1 MSTSIRTKL
10 VSIDQ
15 LSIDQPTRAGNSKRL
30 TVLSQAER
38 LALYGLPDFDAF
50 QRAEFFAFTDAE
62 RALAERR
69 KGSVEHLHCLL
80 QIGYFK
86 AKKAFFNLSAPV
98 VPAEDVAFLLARYF
112 PGKPVTLQPLTE
124 YEQYTQR
131 AEIAKLFSYRLW
143 SGTDR
148 PALVETA
155 ALLTRRDVTPTFVLI
170 ELLAFLKAK
179 KIVRPGYTTLQSIIT
194 EALTAERRR
203 LEQLIEGSLDT
214 DTNVALRN
222 LLVREDTLSEL
233 AALKQDAKNF
243 RYRMMAAERQKRTT
257 LAPMYHAAKKLL
269 PPLGI
274 SQQNIDYY
282 ASLVHY
288 YTIYDLRRMR
298 PGQSHLYLLCYA
310 WQRYRQLSDNLVEGF
325 DHHLRQIQQE
335 TKEDSEAAYV
345 QAQAKRQQEAPR
357 VGRVLLLYVDEA
369 VDDATPF
376 GVVRNQAFTILP
388 REALLTA
395 GEHLCE
401 KSINQLELRWQAIDR
416 VAVRFKQNLRPL
428 AMALEISAEPV
439 ASPWHAALCWMR
451 DVFARQQ
458 RLTQRPVG
466 EIPSDTIPKKLRRHL
481 LNLDDADNPTGLRG
495 DRYEFW
501 IYRQVSKRL
510 VTGELAVDDSL
521 RHRRFSDE
529 LVGVNRKAE
538 ILKNLDIPWLSQ
550 PVEAGLDVLCA
561 DLDRRWRTFDREL
574 RQGKLKHLDYDPQ
587 QRTLRWRRPKVDR
600 EAEALQHGFYAKLS
614 AQGIADVF
622 HFVNGRCGF
631 LSALT
636 PLQPRYAKKIA
647 DENSL
652 MAAIVARAMGHGNS
666 RMAETC
672 DIPYHVLE
680 ETDRQHI
687 RLATLRDGCD
697 RISNFIADLPIFP
710 LYSFDPE
717 VLYGSVDGQKFA
729 SAEPT
734 IKARYSRKYFGKGKG
749 VVAYT
754 LLANHVP
761 LETELIGANEHES
774 HYVFDIYYHN
784 TSDIVPTAITG
795 DMHSVNK
802 ANFAILHWFGPKFA
816 PRFTS
821 LQAQLPHLY
830 CASDIA
836 QYESYLLSPAG
847 QIDRRM
853 ITAEK
858 DNIDRIIA
866 TLGLKEMSQNTL
878 VRKLCALSQHNP
890 TRKAVFEFDKLVRS
904 IYTLDYIRDPQL
916 QRDVHRSQNRI
927 EAYHQLRAA
936 ISQVG
941 GKKQLIGTTDL
952 DVAITNQ
959 CGRLIAN
966 VIIAYNTILLS
977 ALLER
982 YRATEDQ
989 KAIRLLQKIS
999 PVAWQHIHLLGRYL
1013 FRGNRHPIDVE
1024 ALLASVVL

>member
-1 MSTSIRTKL
+1 M
-10 VSIDQ
+10 
-15 LSIDQPTRAGNSKRL
+15 
-30 TVLSQAER
+30 LSQAER
-38 LALYGLPDFDAF
+38 LALYGLPDFDEF
-50 QRAEFFAFTDAE
+50 QRAAYFAFAEAE

-69 KGSVEHLHCLL
+69 KGPVEQLHCML

-86 AKKAFFNLSAPV
+86 AKNAFFTLSAQV
-98 VPAEDVAFLLARYF
+98 VPAEDLAFLVERYF
-112 PGKPVTLQPLTE
+112 PGNPVALRPVTA
-124 YEQYTQR
+124 YEQYAQR
-131 AEIAKLFSYRLW
+131 TEIAKLFGYRLW
-143 SGTDR
+143 SGTDQ
-148 PALVETA
+148 PALIETA
-155 ALLTRRDVTPTFVLI
+155 ALLARRDVTPTFVLI
-170 ELLAFLKAK
+170 EVLAFLNAR
-179 KIVRPGYTTLQSIIT
+179 KIVRPGYTTLQTIIGD
-194 EALTAERRR
+194 ALAAERRR
-203 LEQLIEGSLDT
+203 LEQLIENGLDA
-214 DTNVALRN
+214 DTNAALRN

-243 RYRMMAAERQKRTT
+243 GYRMMAAERQKRTT
-257 LAPMYHAAKKLL
+257 LAPMHHAAKNLL
-269 PPLGI
+269 PSLGI
-274 SQQNIDYY
+274 SQQNIEYY
-282 ASLVHY
+282 ACLVHY

-310 WQRYRQLSDNLVEGF
+310 WQRYRQLSDNLVEAF
-325 DHHLRQIQQE
+325 DHHLRKIQQE
-335 TKEDSEAAYV
+335 TKEASEAAYV

-369 VDDATPF
+369 VDDVTPF
-376 GVVRNQAFTILP
+376 GAVRNQAFTILP

-395 GEHLCE
+395 GKRLCE
-401 KSINQLELRWQAIDR
+401 KPVSQLELRWQAIDR
-416 VAVRFKQNLRPL
+416 AAARFKQNLRPL
-428 AMALEISAEPV
+428 ATTLEFSAEP
-439 ASPWHAALCWMR
+439 ATSPWRAALRWMR
-451 DVFARQQ
+451 DVFSHEQ
-458 RLTQRPVG
+458 RLSQRPVA
-466 EIPSDTIPKKLRRHL
+466 EIPHDTIPKKLRQHL
-481 LNLDDADNPTGLRG
+481 FNLDVAGNPTGLRG

-510 VTGELAVDDSL
+510 ATGELAVDDSL

-529 LVGVNRKAE
+529 LVEADQQVE
-538 ILKNLDIPWLSQ
+538 VLKSLDIPWLSQ
-550 PVEAGLDVLCA
+550 PIEAGLDALCA
-561 DLDRRWRTFDREL
+561 DLDRRWQTFGREL

-587 QRTLRWRRPKVDR
+587 HNTLSLRRPKADR
-600 EAEALQHGFYAKLS
+600 EEEVLQDAFYDKLA
-614 AQGIADVF
+614 AQGIADVC
-622 HFVNGRCGF
+622 HFVNAQCGF

-647 DENSL
+647 DTDSL
-652 MAAIVARAMGHGNS
+652 TAAIIARAIGHGNL

-680 ETDRQHI
+680 ETDRQHV
-687 RLATLRDGCD
+687 RLATLRDACD
-697 RISNFIADLPIFP
+697 RISNFMAELPIFP

-717 VLYGSVDGQKFA
+717 ILYGSVDGQKFA

-774 HYVFDIYYHN
+774 HYVFDICYHN

-802 ANFAILHWFGPKFA
+802 ANFAILHWFGLKFA

-830 CASDIA
+830 CAGDIA
-836 QYESYLLSPAG
+836 QYDSCLLPPAG

-853 ITAEK
+853 IAAEK
-858 DNIDRIIA
+858 ENIDRIIA
-866 TLGLKEMSQNTL
+866 TLGLKEMSQSTL

-890 TRKAVFEFDKLVRS
+890 TRKAVFEFDKLIRS
-904 IYTLDYIRDPQL
+904 IYTLDYLRDPQL

-936 ISQVG
+936 IAQVG
-941 GKKQLIGTTDL
+941 GKKQLIGATDL

-966 VIIAYNTILLS
+966 VIIAYNSILLS
-977 ALLER
+977 ALLQR
-982 YRATEDQ
+982 YRAAGDQ
-989 KAIRLLQKIS
+989 KAIMLLRKIS
-999 PVAWQHIHLLGRYL
+999 PVAWQHVHFLGRYL
-1013 FRGNRHPIDVE
+1013 FRGNRPPIDLL
-1024 ALLASVVL
+1024 ALLAEVAL

>member
-1 MSTSIRTKL
+1 MSTDK
-10 VSIDQ
+10 
-15 LSIDQPTRAGNSKRL
+15 PARAGNSKRL

-38 LALYGLPDFDAF
+38 LALYGLPDFDRF

-62 RALAERR
+62 RAVAERR
-69 KGSVEHLHCLL
+69 KGAAEHLHCLL

-86 AKKAFFNLSAPV
+86 AKNAFFKLSAQA
-98 VPAEDVAFLLARYF
+98 VPAEDVAFLVERYF
-112 PGKPVTLQPLTE
+112 PGSPVALQPITE
-124 YEQYTQR
+124 YEQYAQR
-131 AEIAKLFSYRLW
+131 TEIAKLFGYRLW
-143 SGTDR
+143 SETDR
-148 PALVETA
+148 PALVGTA
-155 ALLTRRDVTPTFVLI
+155 ALLARRDVTPTFVLI
-170 ELLAFLKAK
+170 ELLAFLKAG

-194 EALTAERRR
+194 DALTAERRR
-203 LEQLIEGSLDT
+203 LRQLIEDGLDT
-214 DTNVALRN
+214 DTDAALRN

-233 AALKQDAKNF
+233 AALKQDAGNF
-243 RYRMMAAERQKRTT
+243 RYRMMTAERRKRTT
-257 LAPMYHAAKKLL
+257 LAPIYHAAKKLL
-269 PPLGI
+269 PSLGI

-282 ASLVHY
+282 AGLVHY

-298 PGQSHLYLLCYA
+298 RGQSHLYLLCYA
-310 WQRYRQLSDNLVEGF
+310 WQRYRQISDNLVEAF
-325 DHHLRQIQQE
+325 EHHLRQIQQE
-335 TKEDSEAAYV
+335 TREASETAYI
-345 QAQAKRQQEAPR
+345 QAQARRQQEAPR

-376 GVVRNQAFTILP
+376 GAVRNRAFTILP

-395 GEHLCE
+395 GQRLCE
-401 KSINQLELRWQAIDR
+401 KPIDRPELRWQAIDR
-416 VAVRFKQNLRPL
+416 AAARFKQNLRPL
-428 AMALEISAEPV
+428 VMALEFSAEPV
-439 ASPWHAALCWMR
+439 MNPWHAALCWMR

-458 RLTQRPVG
+458 RLAQRPVA
-466 EIPSDTIPKKLRRHL
+466 EIPGDTIPKILRRHL
-481 LNLDDADNPTGLRG
+481 LELDNTDTPTGLRG
-495 DRYEFW
+495 DRYEYW

-510 VTGELAVDDSL
+510 ATGELAVDDSL

-529 LVGVNRKAE
+529 LVEVNRKAG
-538 ILKNLDIPWLSQ
+538 ILENLDIPWLSR
-550 PVEAGLDVLCA
+550 PVEADLDVLCA
-561 DLDRRWRTFDREL
+561 DLDRRWRTFDRDL
-574 RQGKLKHLDYDPQ
+574 RRGKLRHLDYDAQ
-587 QRTLRWRRPKVDR
+587 HKTLKWRRPKADR
-600 EAEALQHGFYAKLS
+600 EEEILQHGFYEKLPV
-614 AQGIADVF
+614 QGIADVF
-622 HFVNGRCGF
+622 HFVNKRCGF

-647 DENSL
+647 DEDSL
-652 MAAIVARAMGHGNS
+652 MAAVVARAMGHGNS

-672 DIPYHVLE
+672 DVPYHVLE

-697 RISNFIADLPIFP
+697 RISNFIADLPVFP

-754 LLANHVP
+754 LIANHVP
-761 LETELIGANEHES
+761 LETDLIGANEHES

-830 CASDIA
+830 CAGDPE
-836 QYESYLLSPAG
+836 QYASYILPPAG
-847 QIDRRM
+847 QIDRRL
-853 ITAEK
+853 IVAEK

-866 TLGLKEMSQNTL
+866 TLGLKEMSQSTL

-904 IYTLDYIRDPQL
+904 IYTLDYIRNPQL

-927 EAYHQLRAA
+927 EAYHQLRSA

-941 GKKQLIGTTDL
+941 GKKQLIGSTDL

-982 YRATEDQ
+982 SRAADDR
-989 KAIRLLQKIS
+989 KAITLLQKIS
-999 PVAWQHIHLLGRYL
+999 PVAWQHIHLLGRYQ

-1024 ALLASVVL
+1024 TMLAGVIL